1 MKYIYLDVKRW
12 EVLKLS
18 YQIIDCTGI
27 EGVWVYRAFQFSL
40 RGPTL
45 THFSGVGRPSQRE
58 AGENWKAL
66 LWVYRT
72 PACCT
77 VMCSNILEQLRK
89 TSHSIY
95 LPRDRE

>member
-40 RGPTL
+40 RGPTPPL
-45 THFSGVGRPSQRE
+45 FLCDCGVGRSPTRHTHPFFWGGAAFAEGSWRE
-58 AGENWKAL
+58 LESP
-66 LWVYRT
+66 VYPYPFYSGT
-72 PACCT
+72 INNL
-77 VMCSNILEQLRK
+77 V
-89 TSHSIY
+89 
-95 LPRDRE
+95 